1 MEIHYIHI
9 KMLIKAA
16 TVAKKSKTLINDIEN
31 GVRSLETMKHQ
42 CVLFKK
48 CDKRLTI
55 CSEKHP
61 LEIEIDG
68 RRVLCWL
75 YSERNR
81 F

>member
-1 MEIHYIHI
+1 
-9 KMLIKAA
+9 MLIKAA